1 MKMKPNPILALLIAT
16 VLLLSCEPEEVV
28 TEIVVVQGENPNPSG
43 EVPYKTEGFIVS
55 SIVQSA
61 AGFSYFVGYSEDQ
74 PVGNL
79 DLTQFNSFEVFFPQ
93 TTYKNFAFGG
103 PSNGQDQSLVRYA
116 VDNETDQ
123 IVEAGAIPLTAFLS
137 QVLIID
143 DEIGIY
149 TIFDTPSLFV
159 FNPSTMQF
167 IQEIPM
173 PEAVQVEA
181 FPDQTNSYFHLI
193 YREQDNKVF
202 LPLTTNSNLTPP
214 FYDATDIYVEVVDLN
229 SRSWEKTAVFEGA
242 TYPLTRG
249 MENPIIDEQGNI
261 YITTQGQYS
270 LDGQIGPTA
279 NPGSRPQLLK
289 IPAGD
294 TDFDPDYTFNPIN
307 TLGFNTLVAQLMTG
321 TIYGANGTAYAVIT
335 ASNDDPRI
343 LELLGKVG
351 AGTITEQE
359 FNELVDLV
367 LNSPTFRWV
376 KLDLNAQTV
385 AIIDDIPFTAGF
397 TYPFSY
403 QYDGKFY
410 FQVFDP
416 TTNANGYYEY
426 DPETDTS
433 FNIYNVTAGGVATHF
448 IKLEE

>member
-1 MKMKPNPILALLIAT
+1 MAMILMFCA
-16 VLLLSCEPEEVV
+16 CEPQEVV
-28 TEIVVVQGENPNPSG
+28 TEVVVIQGENPNPPE
-43 EVPYKTEGFIVS
+43 EVPFKTEGFIVS

-61 AGFSYFVGYSEDQ
+61 AGFSYFVGFSEDQ

-79 DLTQFNSFEVFFPQ
+79 DLTRFNSFEGYFPQ

-103 PSNGQDQSLVRYA
+103 PLNNQGQSLTKYA
-116 VDNETDQ
+116 VDNETGQ
-123 IVEAGAIPLTAFLS
+123 IVEAASIPLTSFLS

-143 DEIGIY
+143 DETGIY

-159 FNPSTMQF
+159 FNPATMQL

-173 PEAVQVEA
+173 PEAVQIEA
-181 FPDQTNSYFHLI
+181 FPDQTNSYFHII
-193 YREQDNKVF
+193 YRAQDNKAF
-202 LPLTTNSNLTPP
+202 LPLTTNSDLTPP
-214 FYDATDIYVEVVDLN
+214 FYDATDVYVEVVDLN
-229 SRSWEKTAVFEGA
+229 SRSWEKTAIFTGA

-249 MENPIIDEQGNI
+249 MENPIVDEQGNI

-289 IPAGD
+289 IPAGS
-294 TDFDPDYTFNPIN
+294 TDFDSDYAFNPIN
-307 TLGFNTLVAQLMTG
+307 TLGFSALVAQLMTG
-321 TIYGANGTAYAVIT
+321 TIYGSNGIAYAAIT

-343 LELLGKVG
+343 LELLVKVG
-351 AGTITEQE
+351 EGTITEQE
-359 FNELVDLV
+359 FNELTNLV

-376 KLDLNAQTV
+376 RLDLNAQTV
-385 AIIDDIPFTAGF
+385 SVIEDIPFTAGF

-403 QYDGKFY
+403 EYDGKFY

-416 TTNANGYYEY
+416 TGNANGYYEY
-426 DPETDTS
+426 DPETGTS

-448 IKLEE
+448 IRLQD